1 MTPCRVLINVAMTL
15 RGRPCW
21 RMARN
26 FLRSGAPGRTRTSTS
41 LRKADF
47 ESAAVLD
54 NSPDDDPAT
63 GPDGFRPADDPRV
76 ERFHDLQAQIVQ
88 ARPADIEG
96 VAAHL
101 CYHR

>member
-1 MTPCRVLINVAMTL
+1 MST
-15 RGRPCW
+15 G
-21 RMARN
+21 ARRN
-26 FLRSGAPGRTRTSTS
+26 ARARRFAAGAPGRTRTSTS
-41 LRKADF
+41 LLKADF

-54 NSPDDDPAT
+54 NSPDDDPA
-63 GPDGFRPADDPRV
+63 DGFRPADDPRV